1 MPKGGQNKWECG
13 LYVFSNMLLSASLP
27 WFVTQYLFDS
37 GSFYRAVSLAAIAS
51 TCVTV
56 AYIVA
61 VRIDLGWPQAIANM

>member
-1 MPKGGQNKWECG
+1 MPKRVVCKINGEYG
-13 LYVFSNMLLSASLP
+13 LYVFSNMLLSASLL
-27 WFVTQYLFDS
+27 WFVAQYLFDS

-61 VRIDLGWPQAIANM
+61 VRIDLG